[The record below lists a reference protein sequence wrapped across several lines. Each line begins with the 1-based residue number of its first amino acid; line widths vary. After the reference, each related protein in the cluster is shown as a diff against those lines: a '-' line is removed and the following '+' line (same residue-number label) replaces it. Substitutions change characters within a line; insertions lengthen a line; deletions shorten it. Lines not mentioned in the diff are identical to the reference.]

1 MIRVIDNDKL
11 NINSR
16 LPPNRKQHNSI
27 VTELIRNKKLLLV
40 PVLMYRY
47 LLEIF
52 AKSERDTYI
61 VFLLGGRCV
70 TVTARLNT
78 VTASAAASTLPAT
91 QHTVI
96 TNTNTGFTASTVT
109 WRLWSVTRAV
119 RRTQTARGK
128 WFATVLITRE
138 SSVIKRLTELQY
150 F

>member
-16 LPPNRKQHNSI
+16 LPPNRKQQNSI

-52 AKSERDTYI
+52 VKSERDTYI

-78 VTASAAASTLPAT
+78 VTASPAASTACNT
-91 QHTVI
+91 THSYNQH
-96 TNTNTGFTASTVT
+96 
-109 WRLWSVTRAV
+109 
-119 RRTQTARGK
+119 QH
-128 WFATVLITRE
+128 
-138 SSVIKRLTELQY
+138 
-150 F
+150 